1 MTGQPFPSV
10 LSRQTSPTRFLGA
23 ATAFRARF
31 TAFVARIAP
40 LLSKCSSIWPEGA
53 RAMTIQQRY
62 RQRVGDGLRWRAFAT
77 VALLALLVSTQLL
90 FQPHLFEMWEPRD
103 VALGWAEYL
112 GQVAAIGAVLL
123 VAVVAVEES
132 PVTGG
137 IARTLLLAA
146 ALVLPVLVLSGLFAW
161 RYSGNWLPAS
171 PWQLLGES
179 LKFSLL
185 GAFAYGVRLLQ
196 RNAERANAEAL
207 ALDES
212 QRELERQAEESQL
225 QLLQAQI
232 EPHFLFNTL
241 ANVRRLYR
249 RQPAAGAEAIDNLM
263 VYLRAALPQVRRSE
277 STLGDEF
284 ELAQAYL
291 QLFRVRMGSRLRF
304 VLDLPPELRQVP
316 FPPMVLLTL
325 AENAIKHGLAPA
337 DSGGTVRIMARV
349 VDGTRLE
356 ISVADDGVGFGPSTS
371 GSGVGL
377 VNIRRQLAARY
388 GDGARLTLEQ
398 ATDGGVCAR
407 VTLPCHSGVARGVA
421 PPLAAAVR
429 A

>member
-1 MTGQPFPSV
+1 V
-10 LSRQTSPTRFLGA
+10 ELRD
-23 ATAFRARF
+23 
-31 TAFVARIAP
+31 IA
-40 LLSKCSSIWPEGA
+40 I
-53 RAMTIQQRY
+53 
-62 RQRVGDGLRWRAFAT
+62 
-77 VALLALLVSTQLL
+77 
-90 FQPHLFEMWEPRD
+90 
-103 VALGWAEYL
+103 GWAEYF
-112 GQVAAIGAVLL
+112 GQVVAIGAVLL
-123 VAVVAVEES
+123 VSVVAVEES
-132 PVTGG
+132 PV
-137 IARTLLLAA
+137 AQYCPRLLLTT
-146 ALVLPVLVLSGLFAW
+146 ALVLRCSCSAACSFGAGQLAAGA
-161 RYSGNWLPAS
+161 
-171 PWQLLGES
+171 PWQVLGES
-179 LKFSLL
+179 LKFRS
-185 GAFAYGVRLLQ
+185 GAFAYGVRALQ
-196 RNAERANAEAL
+196 RNAARVNSEAL
-207 ALDES
+207 ALNTS